1 MNSRTATLAILE
13 VGVLAALSCGGALW
27 RIIPPPLTWGIA
39 WNVIGQEL
47 VPVTCVVS
55 AFYYTSLYDFRTV
68 RNFAEFCARFPR
80 ALNMAVIFSVM
91 IYAVFPYLN
100 PETHGFPVN
109 AGGLTLAILITVLC
123 RCLLYALAQTNVLA
137 ERVLILGAG
146 PLAWKIAEEM
156 ESASPGADEIIGLVS
171 EGGTPYRQFAVSK
184 RPVLGSLEQLDSI
197 ITDVRPDRVI
207 VALTERRGRLPVRVL
222 LDARMKGVL
231 VEDGIEVHE
240 RLSGKL
246 AIESLSPSFL
256 IFSKDFKKSRIQTAL
271 RGAVSSIVALVGL
284 VLFSPLM
291 AILAYAIKIDS
302 VGPIFFI
309 QERAGIGGRPFRLVK
324 FRTMHPETHAPS
336 AWELDNQYRITRV
349 GRWLRRFRFDELPQF
364 INVLRGD
371 MNLVGPRPHPVSN
384 YQFFLEKI
392 PYYSLRS
399 TVRPGITGWAQVC
412 YAYANNLEEETE
424 KMRYDLFYIKNLS
437 LWLDLRILVGTI
449 RAVLFGKNG
458 EKPLEKPTLQAEKV
472 DNKVVVLKGRGT
484 NSAESAVASSPS
496 GLPRQV
502 DLFEVRRRSA

>member
-1 MNSRTATLAILE
+1 M
-13 VGVLAALSCGGALW
+13 
-27 RIIPPPLTWGIA
+27 
-39 WNVIGQEL
+39 
-47 VPVTCVVS
+47 
-55 AFYYTSLYDFRTV
+55 
-68 RNFAEFCARFPR
+68 
-80 ALNMAVIFSVM
+80 IFSVM

-100 PETHGFPVN
+100 PETHGFPVY
-109 AGGLTLAILITVLC
+109 AGGLMLAILITVLC
-123 RCLLYALAQTNVLA
+123 RCLLYALVQTSVLA

-156 ESASPGADEIIGLVS
+156 EGASPVADEIIGFVS
-171 EGGTPYRQFAVSK
+171 EGDTPYRQFTMSK
-184 RPVLGSLEQLDSI
+184 RPVLGALEQLDSI
-197 ITDVRPDRVI
+197 ITDARPDRIV
-207 VALTERRGRLPVRVL
+207 VALTERRGRLPVRTL
-222 LDARMKGVL
+222 LDARMKGIL

-256 IFSKDFKKSRIQTAL
+256 IFTKDFKKSRIQTAL
-271 RGAVSSIVALVGL
+271 RRAVSSIVALVGL
-284 VLFSPLM
+284 VIFSPLM
-291 AILAYAIKIDS
+291 AILAYVIKIDS
-302 VGPIFFI
+302 AGPVFFI
-309 QERAGIGGRPFRLVK
+309 QERAGIGGCAFRLVK

-336 AWELDNQYRITRV
+336 AWELDNQHRITRV
-349 GRWLRRFRFDELPQF
+349 GRWLRRFRLDELPQF

-384 YQFFLEKI
+384 YQFFLKNI

-449 RAVLFGKNG
+449 KAVLFGKNG
-458 EKPLEKPTLQAEKV
+458 EKPLKEPAFDAEKV
-472 DNKVVVLKGRGT
+472 DNKVVALKGRGID
-484 NSAESAVASSPS
+484 SAKSAVAPTPS
-496 GLPRQV
+496 GTPREA
-502 DLFEVRRRSA
+502 DLCEVRRRSA

>member
-1 MNSRTATLAILE
+1 MVMPE
-13 VGVLAALSCGGALW
+13 VYQTTNRLSLK
-27 RIIPPPLTWGIA
+27 P
-39 WNVIGQEL
+39 
-47 VPVTCVVS
+47 
-55 AFYYTSLYDFRTV
+55 
-68 RNFAEFCARFPR
+68 
-80 ALNMAVIFSVM
+80 
-91 IYAVFPYLN
+91 
-100 PETHGFPVN
+100 
-109 AGGLTLAILITVLC
+109 
-123 RCLLYALAQTNVLA
+123 
-137 ERVLILGAG
+137 
-146 PLAWKIAEEM
+146 
-156 ESASPGADEIIGLVS
+156 
-171 EGGTPYRQFAVSK
+171 QF
-184 RPVLGSLEQLDSI
+184 
-197 ITDVRPDRVI
+197 
-207 VALTERRGRLPVRVL
+207 LPV
-222 LDARMKGVL
+222 GSI
-231 VEDGIEVHE
+231 EDGIEVHE

>member
-1 MNSRTATLAILE
+1 MNSRAATLAILE
-13 VGVLAALSCGGALW
+13 VGVLVICSCAGALW
-27 RIIPPPLTWGIA
+27 WKIPTSLTREIA
-39 WNVIGQEL
+39 WSVIGQEL
-47 VPVTCVVS
+47 VPVTCMVS
-55 AFYYTSLYDFRTV
+55 AFYYADLYDFRTV

-80 ALNMAVIFSVM
+80 ALNVAVIFSVM
-91 IYAVFPYLN
+91 MYAVFPHLN

-109 AGGLTLAILITVLC
+109 TGGLILAILITVLC
-123 RCLLYALAQTNVLA
+123 RCLLYALVQTSALA

-146 PLAWKIAEEM
+146 PIAWKIAEEM
-156 ESASPGADEIIGLVS
+156 ASASPVADEIIGFVS
-171 EGGTPYRQFAVSK
+171 EGDTPYRQFAMSK
-184 RPVLGSLEQLDSI
+184 RPVLGSLEQLDHI

-222 LDARMKGVL
+222 LDARMKGIL

-291 AILAYAIKIDS
+291 ALLASVIKMDS
-302 VGPIFFI
+302 VGPVFFI
-309 QERAGIGGRPFRLVK
+309 QERAGIGGRAFRLAK

-349 GRWLRRFRFDELPQF
+349 GKWLRRFRLDELPQF
-364 INVLRGD
+364 LNVLRGD

-384 YQFFLEKI
+384 YQFFLENI

-399 TVRPGITGWAQVC
+399 TVRPGITGWAQIC

-449 RAVLFGKNG
+449 KAVLFGKNR
-458 EKPLEKPTLQAEKV
+458 ETLLKEPGFDVKKG
-472 DNKVVVLKGRGT
+472 DKKVVVLKGRSTDSAQKTVAPSSLGT
-484 NSAESAVASSPS
+484 
-496 GLPRQV
+496 PRKG
-502 DLFEVRRRSA
+502 DLYEVRRRSA